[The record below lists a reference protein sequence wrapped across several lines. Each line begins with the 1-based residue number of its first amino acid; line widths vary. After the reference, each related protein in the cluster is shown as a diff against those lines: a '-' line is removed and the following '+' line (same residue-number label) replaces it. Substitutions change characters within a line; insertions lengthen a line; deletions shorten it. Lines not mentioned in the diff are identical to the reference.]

1 MYLNI
6 SPYNYCKS
14 PVSVTGPER
23 ENMKSETSADSMKCS
38 SCGVRIENQK
48 NWVQFECPGCGKTKI
63 IRCEK
68 CRSLMNVYECSN
80 CSFRG
85 P

>member
-1 MYLNI
+1 
-6 SPYNYCKS
+6 
-14 PVSVTGPER
+14 
-23 ENMKSETSADSMKCS
+23 MKCS

-48 NWVQFECPGCGKTKI
+48 NWVQFECPGCGKAKI

-80 CSFRG
+80 CSFKG